1 MLDKIKK
8 GDIVAVCTL
17 YEGINPAKVIRETK
31 KYLEVSLKNLPD
43 GHSARYS
50 SKGTLDSQMYYRPT
64 GVKKGANDPVSLHY
78 CPDYIIPLDKAI
90 EDMEKDLEE
99 TKDDHGLED
108 YRKEVAENLE
118 KCKKAKIE
126 GVQC

>member
-1 MLDKIKK
+1 MPTYNRCSEQICGMNEQTTKNNNNHKKSKIKK
-8 GDIVAVCTL
+8 
-17 YEGINPAKVIRETK
+17 K
-31 KYLEVSLKNLPD
+31 
-43 GHSARYS
+43 SARR
-50 SKGTLDSQMYYRPT
+50 KILPQI
-64 GVKKGANDPVSLHY
+64 KQLKANDPVSLHY